1 MLCVFLMLIRPR
13 TKASER
19 LNSEHPVCSPDSMPM
34 AAAWCRGLK
43 PLCFSMQ
50 IAYLLLNSEA
60 GRFQGLWALHTQIS
74 HHQPCFPKR
83 LADLFPA
90 KKQQNET
97 DYLSFLRL
105 LTSQLICKSP
115 SAFRCEQLR
124 LRGLGRSGDAPRG
137 QRLTTVLCNGGFQT
151 ETFSLLWGLAP
162 RCLRSPR
169 GSAGCWWR
177 HGLLGCGPGN
187 LTGLPGPQ
195 GCNLWLWPH

>member
-13 TKASER
+13 TKVSASER
-19 LNSEHPVCSPDSMPM
+19 LNSEHPVCSPHSKPM

-50 IAYLLLNSEA
+50 IAYFLLNSEA
-60 GRFQGLWALHTQIS
+60 GRFQGLWVLHTQASIIS
-74 HHQPCFPKR
+74 
-83 LADLFPA
+83 LAWQKAGRFIPS
-90 KKQQNET
+90 KET
-97 DYLSFLRL
+97 TEWNWLSFLRL
-105 LTSQLICKSP
+105 LTSQLIYKSL
-115 SAFRCEQLR
+115 SASR
-124 LRGLGRSGDAPRG
+124 LSAEALGSWTQRGTRG
-137 QRLTTVLCNGGFQT
+137 QRLITVLCNGGFHT

-162 RCLRSPR
+162 RCLRIPW

-177 HGLLGCGPGN
+177 HSLLGCGPGN